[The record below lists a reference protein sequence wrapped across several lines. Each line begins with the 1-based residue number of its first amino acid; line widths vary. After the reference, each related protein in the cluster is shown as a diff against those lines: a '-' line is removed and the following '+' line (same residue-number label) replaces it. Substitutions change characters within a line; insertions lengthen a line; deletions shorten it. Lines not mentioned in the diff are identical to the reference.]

1 MPPLVIPNTAQVIL
15 HWFQG
20 VAFASN
26 VLGAI
31 RPAPLLI
38 DQGVAETLGAAIKS
52 GLASSGL
59 LPLLAPDV
67 SLANV
72 GIRDTSTA
80 GQPEFQDSGGLVT
93 GTAADEALPRQT
105 ALVVSCR
112 TDRAGASYRG
122 RVYLSGFTEI
132 SNGPGGAAS
141 TAVQTAAVAF
151 VQACSDAM
159 DAAGLQF
166 AVLSRPREA
175 GEIPAKPITAKPG
188 FATAITSLEMR
199 NALWDTQR
207 RRATPGGGSTFLSQR
222 NFVQLRQNGQDR
234 GARSS

>member
-20 VAFASN
+20 AAFASN

-31 RPAPLLI
+31 RPGTTAI
-38 DQGVAETLGAAIKS
+38 DQGVAESIGAAIKS
-52 GLASSGL
+52 GLTSSGL
-59 LPLLAPDV
+59 LPLLAADV

-72 GIRDTSTA
+72 GVRDTSSA
-80 GQPEFQDSGGLVT
+80 GQPEYQDSGGLIT

-132 SNGPGGAAS
+132 SNGPGGQASGAA
-141 TAVQTAAVAF
+141 QTASVAF

-159 DAAGLQF
+159 DAAGLSF
-166 AVLSRPREA
+166 AVLSRPRLA
-175 GEIPAKPITAKPG
+175 FTIPAVEIAAKAG

-199 NALWDTQR
+199 NSMWDTQR
-207 RRATPGGGSTFLSQR
+207 RRATPGGGSTFLSSR
-222 NFVQLRQNGQDR
+222 TFVQLRKNGQER